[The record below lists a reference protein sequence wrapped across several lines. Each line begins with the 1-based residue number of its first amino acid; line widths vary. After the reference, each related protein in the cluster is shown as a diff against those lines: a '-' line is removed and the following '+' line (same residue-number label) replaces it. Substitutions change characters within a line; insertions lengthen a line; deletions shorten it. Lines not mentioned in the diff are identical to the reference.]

1 MSEPPATNLSARDL
15 GQLTNELHEVTDPH
29 TLGIKLGIQA
39 ADVKRILQDAGS
51 TTERQKSGILD
62 HWLKNDFNA
71 SWSTLVK
78 ALEKMDHK
86 RLAQRLEKT
95 YCSQEAKGKL
105 TYIAL
110 ELYTYLELTIL
121 DFRLACPVI
130 CLQTSPALVIG
141 ILRRPWPC

>member
-1 MSEPPATNLSARDL
+1 MSEPPATNLSAGDL

-29 TLGIKLGIQA
+29 TLGIKLGIEA

-62 HWLKNDFNA
+62 HWLRNDFNA
-71 SWSTLVK
+71 SWPTLVK

-86 RLAQRLEKT
+86 RLAEKLEKT

-105 TYIAL
+105 TYIGL
-110 ELYTYLELTIL
+110 GLYVHLELTIL

-130 CLQTSPALVIG
+130 CLQISKIHLLWLT
-141 ILRRPWPC
+141 R